1 MRWDLTEE
9 KVLKPISWRYI
20 WEEIDIH
27 EAKRDYQESKVA
39 SQVVKWFDKQA
50 FPMFI
55 MRRKPFLKKFG
66 FHFWIPVIQTY
77 FK

>member
-1 MRWDLTEE
+1 MRLNRREGFETNLM
-9 KVLKPISWRYI
+9 KIHLRRNIH
-20 WEEIDIH
+20 IH

-39 SQVVKWFDKQA
+39 NQVVKWFDKQA